1 MSNPKTRLPII
12 VPRKR
17 VAEPLTEPL
26 NEPLTESLAESLT
39 VAVALEEVE
48 IRPELR
54 AEIEFRKSRY
64 PTINLGKRTSVTHD
78 NKNRIIIEQLGKL
91 VEHIEN
97 QIRSSEKPEDR
108 KKHGFRLSSIK
119 KGIQIIREHPEE
131 ILSGIQ
137 AQQLKG
143 IGKGISE
150 RIDVILKNK
159 ELIFCE
165 TGSQPKDVAGI
176 IAELTTV
183 SGIGVVKAREIMLKY
198 ELNGL
203 TDLIQRWQEGSIKDG
218 ISHHIEVG
226 LRWHYDIRQPIPRK
240 EMDIYASRLHRIG
253 KSIDPYLQV
262 QICGSY
268 RRGKSQSNDID
279 VLLTHPYCEKKYLPL
294 LLDILV
300 EQKIIVDSMTDYK
313 KNPTKYMGIS
323 KITENAIARRI
334 DIRFVAY
341 ESWAS
346 GLMYFTGSGTFNKL
360 FRGIALQRG
369 YTLNEYGIFRLNEK
383 GERGELIPTFSEQQ
397 IFEVVGVEYLTPE
410 EREF

>member
-1 MSNPKTRLPII
+1 MSNTNRKTRLPII

-17 VAEPLTEPL
+17 VHDKP
-26 NEPLTESLAESLT
+26 
-39 VAVALEEVE
+39 EEVPC
-48 IRPELR
+48 RVAYPDLK

-64 PTINLGKRTSVTHD
+64 PTISLGKRTSVTHD
-78 NKNRIIIEQLGKL
+78 NKNKIIIEQLGKL

-97 QIRSSEKPEDR
+97 QIRSSEIPEDR

-119 KGIQIIREHPEE
+119 KGIQVIREHPEE
-131 ILSGIQ
+131 ILSGRQ

-150 RIDVILKNK
+150 RIDEIIKNK
-159 ELIFCE
+159 SPRSLSSCPLDLVEL
-165 TGSQPKDVAGI
+165 GAQGVPLGQPKDTAYVIG
-176 IAELTTV
+176 ELTTV

-198 ELNGL
+198 KLNGV
-203 TDLIQRWQEGSIKDG
+203 TDLIQRWQEGSIKEG

-226 LRWHYDIRQPIPRK
+226 LRWYYDIRQPIPRE
-240 EMDIYASRLHRIG
+240 EMDIYASRLHTIG
-253 KSIDPYLQV
+253 KSIDPYLQI

-279 VLLTHPYCEKKYLPL
+279 VLLTTSSENKVCDKKYLPL
-294 LLDILV
+294 LLDVLV

-323 KITENAIARRI
+323 KITEFSIARRI
-334 DIRFVAY
+334 DIRFVTY

-346 GLMYFTGSGTFNKL
+346 GQMYFTGSGT
-360 FRGIALQRG
+360 
-369 YTLNEYGIFRLNEK
+369 
-383 GERGELIPTFSEQQ
+383 
-397 IFEVVGVEYLTPE
+397 
-410 EREF
+410 